1 MQYAKIKGCKY
12 ADSIVPLDS
21 HDGSSP
27 SILELI
33 ESGIGVEDY
42 SQ

>member
-12 ADSIVPLDS
+12 ADSIVPLDN

-27 SILELI
+27 SIIELI
-33 ESGIGVEDY
+33 ESGIGVEDFT
-42 SQ
+42 